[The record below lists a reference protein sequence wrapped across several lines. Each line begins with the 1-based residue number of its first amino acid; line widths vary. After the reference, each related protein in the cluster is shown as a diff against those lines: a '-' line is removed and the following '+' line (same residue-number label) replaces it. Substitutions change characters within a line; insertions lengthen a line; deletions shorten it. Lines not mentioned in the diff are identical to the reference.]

1 MILGIDI
8 IKKTASNSFYAE
20 DICYIFSRTFFS
32 WNLGWHQESIDKTKN
47 FSNKMPTWEDILWRP
62 NSIIFFKY
70 WQIKDSPSSRWYPLA
85 MNGKILEVLLWI
97 LIFWSEDI
105 NEGQEFWT
113 KTYLGQGNEQKL
125 QFFIQITFKQ
135 PKERK
140 LTKFLKNSQ
149 TLLVQSPKFRFFR
162 LHPDHQ
168 SHNLLKWLSSISP
181 CRPKTFYSATWLSP
195 TKYSQWTN

>member
-47 FSNKMPTWEDILWRP
+47 FSNKMPTWEDRLWRP

-70 WQIKDSPSSRWYPLA
+70 CWIKDSPSSRWYPLA

-113 KTYLGQGNEQKL
+113 KTFVGQENELKF
-125 QFFIQITFKQ
+125 QFFTQITIERPQISIFK
-135 PKERK
+135 P
-140 LTKFLKNSQ
+140 TPGPPHS
-149 TLLVQSPKFRFFR
+149 LLNR
-162 LHPDHQ
+162 
-168 SHNLLKWLSSISP
+168 LSSISP